1 MKQTGLKNKPLS
13 PATGG
18 EYRGLL
24 ADIKQRIR
32 MAQVRTSMMANA
44 SLLRLYWEIGGGS
57 GGATEK

>member
-1 MKQTGLKNKPLS
+1 MKKTKSKSKPLS
-13 PATGG
+13 QATSG

-44 SLLRLYWEIGGGS
+44 SLLRLYWEIGGLL
-57 GGATEK
+57 AER